1 MAFTCTKRSDWVG
14 EQGQVCLRNWSVSV
28 QEIQEIA
35 GGHRGKDGD
44 AGKKDGCKEE
54 RLWVASG
61 MQGHQR
67 K

>member
-1 MAFTCTKRSDWVG
+1 MTFTCTKRSDWVG
-14 EQGQVCLRNWSVSV
+14 EQGEVCLGNWSVSV
-28 QEIQEIA
+28 QEIA

-54 RLWVASG
+54 KLRVASG
-61 MQGHQR
+61 MQGRQR